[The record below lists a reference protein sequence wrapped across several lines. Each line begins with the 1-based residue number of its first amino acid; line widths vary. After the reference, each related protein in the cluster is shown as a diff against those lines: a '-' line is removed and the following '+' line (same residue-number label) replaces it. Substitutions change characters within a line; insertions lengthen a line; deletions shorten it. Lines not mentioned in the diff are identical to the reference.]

1 MNDQAEGGVR
11 EPDEK
16 KKRQVPCYYNSL
28 SDTDSVAGL
37 LAMWLMTG

>member
-1 MNDQAEGGVR
+1 MRRRREIGGL
-11 EPDEK
+11 DEK
-16 KKRQVPCYYNSL
+16 NSQVPCYYNSL